1 MSDLVSW
8 WDACKSTWVEAAM
21 LKLHGYFRSSAAFRV
36 RIALNYKQLAYES
49 TPVHLLRDGGEQH
62 AASFRQRN
70 PARQVPVLEDGPL
83 TLTQSL
89 AIIEYLEETHPTPA
103 LLPRDAPGRA
113 RVRALA
119 LSIACDIHPL
129 NNLRVMRYLKSPL
142 EIDDARRDE
151 WSRHWIALGFAALE
165 ATLAQWDTT
174 GDYCYGDAPTVADCC
189 LVPQVFNA
197 QRINCPLDPYPIIGR
212 IYEHCMRQEVFAH
225 AAPAAQSD
233 AE

>member
-1 MSDLVSW
+1 
-8 WDACKSTWVEAAM
+8 M

-36 RIALNYKQLAYES
+36 RIALNYKQLAYQS
-49 TPVHLLRDGGEQH
+49 IPVHLLREGGEQH
-62 AASFRQRN
+62 SASFMQRN
-70 PARQVPVLEDGPL
+70 PARLVPVLEDGPL

-103 LLPRDAPGRA
+103 LLPRDAFGRA

-119 LSIACDIHPL
+119 LGIACDIHPL

-142 EIDDARRDE
+142 QIDEPGRGE

-165 ATLAQWDTT
+165 AMLAQPGTAS
-174 GDYCYGDAPTVADCC
+174 DYCYGDAPTLADCC

-197 QRINCPLDPYPIIGR
+197 QRVNCPLQAYPVIRR
-212 IYEHCMRQEVFAH
+212 IYEHCMRQDVFAR

>member
-1 MSDLVSW
+1 
-8 WDACKSTWVEAAM
+8 M

-36 RIALNYKQLAYES
+36 RIALNYKQLTYQS
-49 TPVHLLRDGGEQH
+49 IPVHLLRDGGEQH
-62 AASFRQRN
+62 TAGFRQRN

-103 LLPRDAPGRA
+103 LLPRDALGRA

-142 EIDDARRDE
+142 EIDEPRRSE

-165 ATLAQWDTT
+165 AMLAQPDTA
-174 GDYCYGDAPTVADCC
+174 GVYCYGDAPSLADCC
-189 LVPQVFNA
+189 LIPQVFNA
-197 QRINCPLDPYPIIGR
+197 QRVNCPLEPYPIIGR
-212 IYEHCMRQEVFAH
+212 IYEHCMRQDVFAR
-225 AAPAAQSD
+225 AAPGAQSD

>member
-1 MSDLVSW
+1 MI
-8 WDACKSTWVEAAM
+8 
-21 LKLHGYFRSSAAFRV
+21 KLYTYFRSSAAFRV
-36 RIALNYKQLAYES
+36 RIALNYKELQYQS
-49 TPVHLLRDGGEQH
+49 IPVHLLRGGGEQH
-62 AASFRQRN
+62 SAAFGERN
-70 PARQVPVLEDGPL
+70 PARMVPVLEDGAL

-103 LLPRDAPGRA
+103 LLPRDAAARA

-129 NNLRVMRYLKSPL
+129 NNVRVLRYLKAPL
-142 EIDDARRDE
+142 EIDEQRRGE

-165 ATLAQWDTT
+165 RVLAETDTA
-174 GDYCYGDAPTVADCC
+174 GDCCYGDAPTLADCC
-189 LVPQVFNA
+189 LIPQVFNA
-197 QRINCPLDPYPIIGR
+197 QRVDCPLEPFPTVRR
-212 IYEHCMRQEVFAH
+212 IYEHCMRQEVFAR